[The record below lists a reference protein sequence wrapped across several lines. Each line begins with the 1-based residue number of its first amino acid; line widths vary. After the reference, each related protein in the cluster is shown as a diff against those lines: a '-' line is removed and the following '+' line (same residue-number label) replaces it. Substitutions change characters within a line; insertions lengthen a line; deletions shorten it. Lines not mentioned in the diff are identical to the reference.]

1 MHSQLTAV
9 DRRLA
14 AIMFTDMVDYTRL
27 SGKDEA
33 LALALLDEQRK
44 LLRQVF
50 PRHGGLEVKTLGDG
64 FLVEFSSALE
74 AVRCALDIQR
84 LLYTRNEKVPTE
96 KRIMLRVAVHLGDVE
111 HRDGDIYGDAVNV
124 ASRVQEL
131 SSPGGVCITQQVFD
145 HIRNSREFQT
155 VSLGQSHLK
164 NVQTPVEIYNVQLAT
179 LGTGIL
185 QDDYLEPRRIAA
197 LPLTILSS
205 DQQDEYF
212 ADGLTDEIINT
223 LSSISSLRVI
233 ARTSVMKYKQVK
245 KSVSEIGRELRV
257 GTILEG
263 SVRKAGARV
272 RVTVR
277 LIDVGSEVPIWA
289 QKYDREMKNV
299 FEIQTDIAEQV
310 ADALK
315 VQLLKEN
322 MKLIERKAPEDIAA
336 YVLYLRGR
344 YYWSKR
350 TKADLERAIAQFEQ
364 AVEKD
369 PGYAPAYAGL
379 ADCYTLMGRHRYLPA
394 DQVFPKARSYAEKAL
409 GLNDHLAEAHTSLA
423 AVLFTYDWDWK
434 GAEDQFRRALEL
446 NPNYATAHYWLS
458 LLLLTTGRLE
468 DAVSEAEKAQALDP
482 LSPVVGGCVVQ
493 AYFFQEQYR
502 KAIDECRRYL
512 EMDPNFIVA
521 RDFLVHLQAR
531 NGAFTDAEIE
541 AKKLVET
548 SERKAEALAHIAYV
562 YAASGKMEEA
572 KRLIEEILANP
583 KLEYSNSTIF
593 ITVYSILGEQ
603 DNAFRWAD
611 EALDTGKIAFP
622 SLRFSP
628 DLGDF
633 RADARYGP
641 LLAKA
646 GLQQKQTGSYG
657 KPTVFEETRRTS

>member
-1 MHSQLTAV
+1 LQSQLTAV

-27 SGKDEA
+27 SEKDEA
-33 LALALLDEQRK
+33 LALSLLDEQRK

-64 FLVEFSSALE
+64 FLVEFASALE
-74 AVRCALDIQR
+74 AVRCAIDMQR
-84 LLYTRNEKVPTE
+84 LLNTRNENVPSE

-111 HRDGDIYGDAVNV
+111 HRDGDIYGDAVNI

-131 SSPGGVCITQQVFD
+131 ASPGGVCITQQVFD

-164 NVQTPVEIYNVQLAT
+164 NVQTPVEIYNVQFAT
-179 LGTGIL
+179 LGTGSVKE
-185 QDDYLEPRRIAA
+185 DYLEPRRIAA

-272 RVTVR
+272 RVTVQ
-277 LIDVGSEVPIWA
+277 LIDVGSEAPIWA

-322 MKLIERKAPEDIAA
+322 MKFIERKAPEDIAA

-379 ADCYTLMGRHRYLPA
+379 ADCYTLMGRHRYLSA

-458 LLLLTTGRLE
+458 LLLLTTGRLQ

-493 AYFFQEQYR
+493 AYFFQEQYGR
-502 KAIDECRRYL
+502 AIDECRRYL

-531 NGAFTDAEIE
+531 NGDFTEAENE

-548 SERKAEALAHIAYV
+548 SERKAEALAHLAYV
-562 YAASGKMEEA
+562 HATSGRTEEA
-572 KRLIEEILANP
+572 KKMIEEILAHP

-603 DNAFRWAD
+603 DNAFRWAY

-646 GLQQKQTGSYG
+646 GLQ
-657 KPTVFEETRRTS
+657 